1 MKRANL
7 FSFTFLVMFIVSAA
21 VEAQQIPYK
30 SHVELTVGQS
40 TIIHGMR
47 GKCGKAAP
55 NWDRVAKRLPLITT
69 GSFSDGGLGTR
80 YSNRCNGET
89 PARAIKFTAEKVG
102 SEQIT
107 LYGDPINI
115 TVATVAEDLPSP
127 PYVDLPS
134 PPYARGVGGDIRW
147 MDVPQGQLKTK
158 IYGTGSHS
166 ENPVLVVVLHGDG
179 GKGPPPSYQY
189 AIAQAIAEGFD
200 KPDLSEGLRQSMGPP
215 LRFDDV
221 VAAGI
226 LRPGYTDQDGDRS
239 DGRLGKRTG
248 DNHTRQVTE
257 AVVAAVNTL
266 KQDFNA
272 RAVIL
277 WGHSGGATI
286 SANILALYPDTA
298 DAALLVGCGCDM
310 AAARARY
317 YDRTGNPAW
326 STPTA
331 SLDPMTS
338 AHEVPVGK
346 KVRLVVGENDD
357 ITIPEDIRRYADVLA
372 ANGVDVEMVVAP
384 DHDHNSVVLAPV
396 TFSYLD
402 ELVRAY

>member
-1 MKRANL
+1 MTMKR
-7 FSFTFLVMFIVSAA
+7 FLCTLACLLVLAGTACSRDTYV
-21 VEAQQIPYK
+21 
-30 SHVELTVGQS
+30 
-40 TIIHGMR
+40 R
-47 GKCGKAAP
+47 G
-55 NWDRVAKRLPLITT
+55 I
-69 GSFSDGGLGTR
+69 
-80 YSNRCNGET
+80 
-89 PARAIKFTAEKVG
+89 
-102 SEQIT
+102 
-107 LYGDPINI
+107 
-115 TVATVAEDLPSP
+115 
-127 PYVDLPS
+127 
-134 PPYARGVGGDIRW
+134 GGDIRW

-158 IYGTGSHS
+158 IYGAGNHS

-179 GKGPPPSYQY
+179 GSGRPPSYQY

-200 KPDLSEGLRQSMGPP
+200 KPEIPEGVRHSMGPP
-215 LRFDDV
+215 VRFDDV

-226 LRPGYTDQDGDRS
+226 LRPGYTDQDGDQS

-248 DNHTRQVTE
+248 DNHTREVTE
-257 AVVAAVNTL
+257 AVVAVINTL
-266 KQDFNA
+266 KKDFNA

-277 WGHSGGATI
+277 MGHSGGATI
-286 SANILALYPDTA
+286 SANILALYSDTA

-317 YDRTGNPAW
+317 YDRTGNPEW

-357 ITIPEDIRRYADVLA
+357 ITIPEDTRRYADVLA
-372 ANGVDVEMVVAP
+372 ANGVDVEMMVAP
-384 DHDHNSVVLAPV
+384 DRGHNLIIVAPEV
-396 TFSYLD
+396 FSYLD

>member
-127 PYVDLPS
+127 PY
-134 PPYARGVGGDIRW
+134 ARGVGGDIRW
-147 MDVPQGQLKTK
+147 IDVPQGQLKTK

-226 LRPGYTDQDGDRS
+226 LRPGYTDQDGDQS
-239 DGRLGKRTG
+239 DGRMGTRTG
-248 DNHTRQVTE
+248 DNHTREVTE
-257 AVVAAVNTL
+257 AVVAVVNTL
-266 KQDFNA
+266 KKELNA

-277 WGHSGGATI
+277 MGHSGGATI

-298 DAALLVGCGCDM
+298 DAALLVACGCDM

-317 YDRTGNPAW
+317 YDRTGYTEW

-357 ITIPEDIRRYADVLA
+357 ITSPEDIRRYADVLA

-384 DHDHNSVVLAPV
+384 GQGHNSILVDPLV
-396 TFSYLD
+396 FSYLD

>member
-1 MKRANL
+1 MKR
-7 FSFTFLVMFIVSAA
+7 FLCTLACLLVLAGTACSRDTYV
-21 VEAQQIPYK
+21 
-30 SHVELTVGQS
+30 
-40 TIIHGMR
+40 R
-47 GKCGKAAP
+47 G
-55 NWDRVAKRLPLITT
+55 I
-69 GSFSDGGLGTR
+69 
-80 YSNRCNGET
+80 
-89 PARAIKFTAEKVG
+89 
-102 SEQIT
+102 
-107 LYGDPINI
+107 
-115 TVATVAEDLPSP
+115 
-127 PYVDLPS
+127 
-134 PPYARGVGGDIRW
+134 GGDIRW
-147 MDVPQGQLKTK
+147 MDVPQGQLKIK

-179 GKGPPPSYQY
+179 LGRLPRPGIQY
-189 AIAQAIAEGFD
+189 AIAQAIAEGFE
-200 KPDLSEGLRQSMGPP
+200 SEGLRH

-226 LRPGYTDQDGDRS
+226 LRPGYTDPDGDQS
-239 DGRLGKRTG
+239 DGRMGTRTG
-248 DNHTRQVTE
+248 DNHTREVTE
-257 AVVAAVNTL
+257 AVVAVVNTL
-266 KQDFNA
+266 KKELNA

-277 WGHSGGATI
+277 MGHSGGATI
-286 SANILALYPDTA
+286 AANILALYPDTA

-384 DHDHNSVVLAPV
+384 GRGHNSIFFDPLV
-396 TFSYLD
+396 FSYLD

>member
-1 MKRANL
+1 MTMKR
-7 FSFTFLVMFIVSAA
+7 FLCTLACLLA
-21 VEAQQIPYK
+21 LA
-30 SHVELTVGQS
+30 
-40 TIIHGMR
+40 
-47 GKCGKAAP
+47 
-55 NWDRVAKRLPLITT
+55 
-69 GSFSDGGLGTR
+69 GTAC
-80 YSNRCNGET
+80 S
-89 PARAIKFTAEKVG
+89 
-102 SEQIT
+102 
-107 LYGDPINI
+107 LD
-115 TVATVAEDLPSP
+115 
-127 PYVDLPS
+127 
-134 PPYARGVGGDIRW
+134 PYARGIGGDIRW
-147 MDVPQGQLKTK
+147 MDVPQGRLKTK

-179 GKGPPPSYQY
+179 GKGSPRPSYHY
-189 AIAQAIAEGFD
+189 AVAQAIAEGFD
-200 KPDLSEGLRQSMGPP
+200 KPEMSEGLRQSMGPP

-226 LRPGYTDQDGDRS
+226 LRPGYTDPDGDRS

-257 AVVAAVNTL
+257 AVVAVVNTL
-266 KQDFNA
+266 KKDFNA

-277 WGHSGGATI
+277 MGHSGGATI

-310 AAARARY
+310 AVIRARL
-317 YDRTGNPAW
+317 YDMTGYTEW
-326 STPTA
+326 STPTT

-338 AHEVPVGK
+338 ANEVPASK

-357 ITIPEDIRRYADVLA
+357 KVYPEDIRRYADVLA

-384 DHDHNSVVLAPV
+384 DHGHNSVVVAPV

>member
-1 MKRANL
+1 MTMKR
-7 FSFTFLVMFIVSAA
+7 FLCTLACLLVLAGTACSRDTYV
-21 VEAQQIPYK
+21 
-30 SHVELTVGQS
+30 
-40 TIIHGMR
+40 R
-47 GKCGKAAP
+47 G
-55 NWDRVAKRLPLITT
+55 I
-69 GSFSDGGLGTR
+69 GS
-80 YSNRCNGET
+80 
-89 PARAIKFTAEKVG
+89 
-102 SEQIT
+102 
-107 LYGDPINI
+107 
-115 TVATVAEDLPSP
+115 
-127 PYVDLPS
+127 
-134 PPYARGVGGDIRW
+134 DIRW

-166 ENPVLVVVLHGDG
+166 ENPVLVFVLHGDCCR
-179 GKGPPPSYQY
+179 PPSYQY

-200 KPDLSEGLRQSMGPP
+200 KPELKQF
-215 LRFDDV
+215 RFDDV

-226 LRPGYTDQDGDRS
+226 LRPGYTDPDGDQS
-239 DGRLGKRTG
+239 DGRMGTRTG
-248 DNHTRQVTE
+248 DNHTREVTE
-257 AVVAAVNTL
+257 AVVAVVNTL
-266 KQDFNA
+266 KKELNA

-277 WGHSGGATI
+277 MGHSGGATI

-298 DAALLVGCGCDM
+298 DAALLVACGCDM

-357 ITIPEDIRRYADVLA
+357 ITSPEDIRRYADVLA

-384 DHDHNSVVLAPV
+384 GQGHNRIIVAPQV
-396 TFSYLD
+396 FSYLD

>member
-1 MKRANL
+1 MAGR
-7 FSFTFLVMFIVSAA
+7 
-21 VEAQQIPYK
+21 
-30 SHVELTVGQS
+30 
-40 TIIHGMR
+40 
-47 GKCGKAAP
+47 
-55 NWDRVAKRLPLITT
+55 D
-69 GSFSDGGLGTR
+69 
-80 YSNRCNGET
+80 
-89 PARAIKFTAEKVG
+89 
-102 SEQIT
+102 
-107 LYGDPINI
+107 
-115 TVATVAEDLPSP
+115 
-127 PYVDLPS
+127 
-134 PPYARGVGGDIRW
+134 ARGVGGDIRW

-179 GKGPPPSYQY
+179 GKGPPRPTYQY
-189 AIAQAIAEGFD
+189 AVAQAIAEGFD
-200 KPDLSEGLRQSMGPP
+200 KPEWKLWLMSEGLRQSMSPP

-239 DGRLGKRTG
+239 DGRLGNRTG

-257 AVVAAVNTL
+257 AVVAVVNTL

-277 WGHSGGATI
+277 MGHSGGATI

-298 DAALLVGCGCDM
+298 DAALLVACGCDM
-310 AAARARY
+310 AVIRARL
-317 YDRTGNPAW
+317 YDMTGYTEW
-326 STPTA
+326 STPTT

-338 AHEVPVGK
+338 ANEVPASK

-357 ITIPEDIRRYADVLA
+357 KVYPEDIRRYADVLA

-384 DHDHNSVVLAPV
+384 DHGHDSVAVAPV

>member
-1 MKRANL
+1 
-7 FSFTFLVMFIVSAA
+7 
-21 VEAQQIPYK
+21 
-30 SHVELTVGQS
+30 
-40 TIIHGMR
+40 
-47 GKCGKAAP
+47 
-55 NWDRVAKRLPLITT
+55 
-69 GSFSDGGLGTR
+69 
-80 YSNRCNGET
+80 
-89 PARAIKFTAEKVG
+89 
-102 SEQIT
+102 
-107 LYGDPINI
+107 
-115 TVATVAEDLPSP
+115 
-127 PYVDLPS
+127 
-134 PPYARGVGGDIRW
+134 

-166 ENPVLVVVLHGDG
+166 ENPVLVVALHGDRR
-179 GKGPPPSYQY
+179 KPNYQY
-189 AIAQAIAEGFD
+189 AVAQAIAEGFD
-200 KPDLSEGLRQSMGPP
+200 KPEISEDLRH

-226 LRPGYTDQDGDRS
+226 LRPGYTDKDGDQS
-239 DGRLGKRTG
+239 DGRMGNRTG

-257 AVVAAVNTL
+257 AVVAVVNTL
-266 KQDFNA
+266 KKDFNA

-277 WGHSGGATI
+277 MGHSGGATI

-384 DHDHNSVVLAPV
+384 DHGHNSVVLAPV
-396 TFSYLD
+396 MFSYLD

>member
-1 MKRANL
+1 MTMKR
-7 FSFTFLVMFIVSAA
+7 FLCTLACLLVLAGTAWS
-21 VEAQQIPYK
+21 Q
-30 SHVELTVGQS
+30 
-40 TIIHGMR
+40 
-47 GKCGKAAP
+47 
-55 NWDRVAKRLPLITT
+55 DR
-69 GSFSDGGLGTR
+69 
-80 YSNRCNGET
+80 
-89 PARAIKFTAEKVG
+89 
-102 SEQIT
+102 
-107 LYGDPINI
+107 
-115 TVATVAEDLPSP
+115 
-127 PYVDLPS
+127 
-134 PPYARGVGGDIRW
+134 YARGVGGDIRW

-179 GKGPPPSYQY
+179 GSGRPPNYQY
-189 AIAQAIAEGFD
+189 IAAQAIAEGFD
-200 KPDLSEGLRQSMGPP
+200 KPKIPENLRQF
-215 LRFDDV
+215 RFNDV

-226 LRPGYTDQDGDRS
+226 LRPGYTDKDGDQS
-239 DGRLGKRTG
+239 DGRLGKKTG
-248 DNHTRQVTE
+248 DNHTREVTE
-257 AVVAAVNTL
+257 AVVAVVNTL
-266 KQDFNA
+266 KKDFNA

-277 WGHSGGATI
+277 MGHSGGATI
-286 SANILALYPDTA
+286 SANILALYSDTA

-396 TFSYLD
+396 MFSYLD

>member
-1 MKRANL
+1 LAGTACSRD
-7 FSFTFLVMFIVSAA
+7 TYV
-21 VEAQQIPYK
+21 
-30 SHVELTVGQS
+30 
-40 TIIHGMR
+40 R
-47 GKCGKAAP
+47 G
-55 NWDRVAKRLPLITT
+55 I
-69 GSFSDGGLGTR
+69 
-80 YSNRCNGET
+80 
-89 PARAIKFTAEKVG
+89 
-102 SEQIT
+102 
-107 LYGDPINI
+107 
-115 TVATVAEDLPSP
+115 
-127 PYVDLPS
+127 
-134 PPYARGVGGDIRW
+134 GGDIRW

-158 IYGTGSHS
+158 IYGIGSHS
-166 ENPVLVVVLHGDG
+166 ENPVLVFVLHGDG

-189 AIAQAIAEGFD
+189 ALAQAIAEGFD
-200 KPDLSEGLRQSMGPP
+200 KPELSEGLRQSMGPP

-226 LRPGYTDQDGDRS
+226 LRPGYTDPDGDQS
-239 DGRLGKRTG
+239 DGRMGTRTG
-248 DNHTRQVTE
+248 DNHTREVTE
-257 AVVAAVNTL
+257 AVVAVVNTL
-266 KQDFNA
+266 KKELNA

-277 WGHSGGATI
+277 MGHSGGATI

-326 STPTA
+326 STPIV

-357 ITIPEDIRRYADVLA
+357 ITSPEDIRRYADVLA

-384 DHDHNSVVLAPV
+384 GQGHNLILVDPLV
-396 TFSYLD
+396 FSYLD

>member
-1 MKRANL
+1 MTMKR
-7 FSFTFLVMFIVSAA
+7 FLCTLACLLVLAGTACSRDTYV
-21 VEAQQIPYK
+21 
-30 SHVELTVGQS
+30 
-40 TIIHGMR
+40 R
-47 GKCGKAAP
+47 G
-55 NWDRVAKRLPLITT
+55 I
-69 GSFSDGGLGTR
+69 GS
-80 YSNRCNGET
+80 
-89 PARAIKFTAEKVG
+89 
-102 SEQIT
+102 
-107 LYGDPINI
+107 
-115 TVATVAEDLPSP
+115 
-127 PYVDLPS
+127 
-134 PPYARGVGGDIRW
+134 DIRW

-179 GKGPPPSYQY
+179 VKPNAQY
-189 AIAQAIAEGFD
+189 AIAQAIAEGFE
-200 KPDLSEGLRQSMGPP
+200 SEGLRH

-226 LRPGYTDQDGDRS
+226 LRPGYTDQDGDQS
-239 DGRLGKRTG
+239 DGRLGTRTG

-257 AVVAAVNTL
+257 AVVAVVNTL
-266 KQDFNA
+266 KKELNA

-277 WGHSGGATI
+277 MGHSGGATI

-298 DAALLVGCGCDM
+298 DAALLVACGCDM

-357 ITIPEDIRRYADVLA
+357 ITSPEDIRRYADVLA

-384 DHDHNSVVLAPV
+384 GQGHKSILVDPLV
-396 TFSYLD
+396 FSYLD